1 MPVKWPIL
9 KYCKCCWTNFP
20 ALAPGRLLKILSSQW
35 LIFNSNYFPLK
46 FSDNAIAIHC
56 RSVKLKFSAIL
67 LAFQIPSCS
76 NQPFLQIHSR
86 FADLCYLATAAE
98 VLIDNLSEAVLIR
111 CLRVLAAVCPLLG
124 DKYPLIANQ
133 PNKQTNKQKTNK
145 HTNKQTKNKQTCLL
159 EKYFW
164 PHCGKVEFCP
174 NTTNAGRRCPPASPW
189 CLCHVSDCFFPL
201 LAAAFAMP
209 GTLYLAI
216 YSDLISCLCRWYYAP
231 CSDVWRWPMTNRFVK
246 RQLKVR

>member
-1 MPVKWPIL
+1 MCSFMIRIW
-9 KYCKCCWTNFP
+9 
-20 ALAPGRLLKILSSQW
+20 LLFKM
-35 LIFNSNYFPLK
+35 
-46 FSDNAIAIHC
+46 
-56 RSVKLKFSAIL
+56 
-67 LAFQIPSCS
+67 
-76 NQPFLQIHSR
+76 
-86 FADLCYLATAAE
+86 
-98 VLIDNLSEAVLIR
+98 
-111 CLRVLAAVCPLLG
+111 
-124 DKYPLIANQ
+124 
-133 PNKQTNKQKTNK
+133 
-145 HTNKQTKNKQTCLL
+145 
-159 EKYFW
+159 FW

-246 RQLKVR
+246 RQLKVSFFQKVRFVFQISKSQTKNIPKNCPDLKIKISSSG

>member
-1 MPVKWPIL
+1 MRPFKHCNLPYGQEILLWSRHTMVYYYLLLSLPVTHGGSHKHPLVHITSFSSIL
-9 KYCKCCWTNFP
+9 LHLRFSMDSKWTNPNLTVICSFMI
-20 ALAPGRLLKILSSQW
+20 RIW
-35 LIFNSNYFPLK
+35 LFF
-46 FSDNAIAIHC
+46 
-56 RSVKLKFSAIL
+56 
-67 LAFQIPSCS
+67 
-76 NQPFLQIHSR
+76 
-86 FADLCYLATAAE
+86 
-98 VLIDNLSEAVLIR
+98 
-111 CLRVLAAVCPLLG
+111 
-124 DKYPLIANQ
+124 
-133 PNKQTNKQKTNK
+133 KT
-145 HTNKQTKNKQTCLL
+145 
-159 EKYFW
+159 FW